1 MADKIEEFLD
11 QDEQDGL
18 PPEPELDELSQD
30 FVDKL
35 VAKLLIVCDQVAG
48 APLYQYQRPL
58 ASRILESLIINDGA
72 DITAL
77 ASRQSG
83 KSQTLSATLATAM
96 IMLPI
101 LAKIYPDLLSKYR
114 TGVWVGAFAP
124 VDLQADTL
132 YTRITGM
139 LNSDGASQIMADPE
153 LALKISGKGR
163 ATTLSNGSL
172 VRKTTCHPRATIE
185 STTYHVLLIDEAQ
198 GAESRVIRKSV
209 KPMGASTNATTVMTG
224 TPTYEKNV
232 FYKAIQDNKRTQTK
246 KGRHRLNHLE
256 WDWREAAKENDNY
269 QKFVHKE
276 MLVLGEDSDEFK
288 LSYCNTW
295 LLDKGMF
302 TSSSRFDQLGDR
314 TVQQLKYQYFESPVV
329 VGIDCARKQDRT
341 VVTVVFVDWDFPDQY
356 GMYMHRILAWLDL
369 EGLDWETQ
377 YFRITEFLSN
387 YKIWKIG
394 IDAGGLGDVVAQ
406 RLRILM
412 PQNEV
417 VDLASDQK
425 SQSERWKHLR
435 NLIDR
440 GQIGWPAGSKVK
452 QRKVYKRFEREMLD
466 LEILFKGPY
475 VLAEAP
481 READA
486 HDDYPDSLAM
496 ACVLTLDEASES
508 NVEESVNMFYSK
520 RQDRR

>member
-1 MADKIEEFLD
+1 MADTAFEDFLD
-11 QDEQDGL
+11 SDDQETL
-18 PPEPELDELSQD
+18 PELELDELSQE

-35 VAKLLIVCDQVAG
+35 VSKLLIVCDQVAG
-48 APLYQYQRPL
+48 APLYQYQKPL
-58 ASRILESLIINDGA
+58 ATRIMESLIINDGA

-101 LAKIYPDLLSKYR
+101 LARIYPDLLGKYSN
-114 TGVWVGAFAP
+114 GVLVGAFAP
-124 VDLQADTL
+124 VELQARTL

-139 LNSDGASQIMADPE
+139 LGSKGATEIMADPE
-153 LALKISGKGR
+153 LNLKIDVKGFE
-163 ATTLSNGSL
+163 TTVSNGSL

-198 GAESRVIRKSV
+198 GADSRVIKKSV

-232 FYKAIQDNKRTQTK
+232 FYKAIQDNKRKQTK
-246 KGRHRLNHLE
+246 KGRHRTNHLE
-256 WDWREAAKENDNY
+256 WDWKEAAKENSNY
-269 QKFVHKE
+269 KKFVEKE
-276 MLVLGEDSDEFK
+276 KLVHGEDSDEFK

-302 TSSSRFDQLGDR
+302 TSSSRFDELGDV
-314 TVQQLKYQYFESPVV
+314 TMQQLKLQYFDSPVV

-341 VVTVVFVDWDFPDQY
+341 VVTVVFVDWDYPDQY

-377 YFRITEFLSN
+377 YYQITEFLSN
-387 YKIWKIG
+387 YKIWKVG

-412 PQNEV
+412 PHVEI
-417 VDLASDQK
+417 VDLPSDQK

-440 GQIGWPAGSKVK
+440 GQIAWPAGSKVK
-452 QRKVYKRFEREMLD
+452 KRKVFKRFEREMLD

-508 NVEESVNMFYSK
+508 SVEESINMFYAK
-520 RQDRR
+520 R